1 MNMSRALKKDWL
13 PKLQARYALRNREGK
28 TRMLDELCDDYE
40 YERKYAIK
48 LLSGGLAPPAGK
60 VHPGPERRYGEI
72 QSVVQ
77 YIWRQAEQPCGKRL
91 VPILRQW
98 LPYYERRF
106 ERLSRGHR
114 KLIGQISAAT
124 LDRLLA
130 PARAEQVGPGRGGTK
145 PGSLLRSEIPIRTG
159 TWDLSRPG
167 YLEADSVAHCGG
179 SLAGDFIWSLTYTD
193 ILSGW
198 TEGGAVWN
206 KGAAGV
212 LAATGEVEARLP
224 FALLGLDSDNGGEF
238 LNHHLWSYLRE
249 RKPAVEFTRSRPYHS
264 DDNAHVEQKNW
275 TWARQLLGY
284 GRLED
289 PELVGPISA
298 LYREVWA
305 PWQNFFLP
313 CFKLQEKWRQGSHW
327 RKRYEL
333 PRTAYHRLCGPGI
346 LALKERRRLRDHYES
361 LDPFALKDE
370 LETKLKRILKVKS
383 SGVILS

>member
-1 MNMSRALKKDWL
+1 
-13 PKLQARYALRNREGK
+13 
-28 TRMLDELCDDYE
+28 MLDELCDDYQ

-48 LLSGGLAPPAGK
+48 LLSGGLAPAAGRA
-60 VHPGPERRYGEI
+60 HPGPERRYGEI
-72 QSVVQ
+72 QPVVQ
-77 YIWRQAEQPCGKRL
+77 YIWLQAEQPCGKRL

-114 KLIGQISAAT
+114 KLMGQISAAT

-130 PARAEQVGPGRGGTK
+130 PARAEHVERGRGGTK

-167 YLEADSVAHCGG
+167 YLEADSVAHCGT
-179 SLAGDFIWSLTYTD
+179 SLIGDFIWSLTYTD

-212 LAATGEVEARLP
+212 LAATREVEARLP
-224 FALLGLDSDNGGEF
+224 FALLGFDSDNGGEF
-238 LNHHLWSYLRE
+238 LNHHLWSYMRE
-249 RKPAVEFTRSRPYHS
+249 RKAAVEFTRSRPYHS

-289 PELVGPISA
+289 PALVAPISA

-313 CFKLQEKWRQGSHW
+313 CFKLQAKWRQGSHW